1 MPPLASTGRKPPRL
15 TQAGPSFDSR
25 LSSGM
30 PLSGTSQSARAAL
43 GSVARP
49 AASMPPS
56 AMARRLR
63 PASNNG
69 LISGLFTIS
78 APQLAFSLTSVRS
91 ARGLLDGQGPWSLCY
106 VMLCYV
112 ITSYPRCTG
121 NRSSDLLR
129 VGRRR
134 DTGGLVLLLHLVRI
148 VQAVRAFEL
157 DGLQIESGHGA
168 LDLLRLIEQAVH
180 DLLHGRVAHLIPLAD
195 HLVVG
200 LDHDAA
206 AVELAHGVHGELD
219 LGPHRV
225 IDLRRLRLDQ
235 VRHAR
240 ALHHRAVNA
249 SIAADIDVA
258 DAERVEIVRGESVV
272 GEAIM
277 LLLGIVDHQPE
288 LHALAGKL
296 AIRETAE
303 PGEDRGEAVLDGLAR
318 LAAGGPLRCHPGKV
332 VDQQIGGGVEI
343 LRAAVAMAASAFLD
357 VVVARRAIAV
367 AWSGTVQVLAP

>member
-1 MPPLASTGRKPPRL
+1 
-15 TQAGPSFDSR
+15 
-25 LSSGM
+25 M
-30 PLSGTSQSARAAL
+30 PLSGTLQSARAAL

-56 AMARRLR
+56 AMARKLR

-69 LISGLFTIS
+69 RISGLFTIS

-91 ARGLLDGQGPWSLCY
+91 ARGLLDGQAPWSLCY

-112 ITSYPRCTG
+112 ITSY
-121 NRSSDLLR
+121 SDLLR

-180 DLLHGRVAHLIPLAD
+180 DLLHGRVAHLIPLAN

-240 ALHHRAVNA
+240 ALHHRAVN
-249 SIAADIDVA
+249 
-258 DAERVEIVRGESVV
+258 
-272 GEAIM
+272 
-277 LLLGIVDHQPE
+277 
-288 LHALAGKL
+288 
-296 AIRETAE
+296 
-303 PGEDRGEAVLDGLAR
+303 
-318 LAAGGPLRCHPGKV
+318 
-332 VDQQIGGGVEI
+332 
-343 LRAAVAMAASAFLD
+343 
-357 VVVARRAIAV
+357 
-367 AWSGTVQVLAP
+367 